1 MFTLLIICIVVYAI
15 YKANSKDKKSINDIV
30 QNDKKIASLP
40 DMSFNAKEMTSTQKA
55 LNMWPGSKDL
65 LQAFRYTS
73 NTKTIFLK
81 MKDGRYVNCPLSQL
95 DVTFDV
101 VNGIYRIVVK
111 HNNVKFSFY
120 KYDYVFTKKEWE
132 IILDTLTL
140 AGTTR
145 NVAIMGSA
153 YKNMS
158 KVNTVLKII
167 KALQ

>member
-1 MFTLLIICIVVYAI
+1 
-15 YKANSKDKKSINDIV
+15 
-30 QNDKKIASLP
+30 
-40 DMSFNAKEMTSTQKA
+40 
-55 LNMWPGSKDL
+55 
-65 LQAFRYTS
+65 
-73 NTKTIFLK
+73 
-81 MKDGRYVNCPLSQL
+81 MKDGRYVDCPLSLL

-101 VNGIYRIVVK
+101 ACGIYRIVIK

-120 KYDYVFTKKEWE
+120 RYDHIFTKKEWE

>member
-1 MFTLLIICIVVYAI
+1 MITLLIICIVVYAI

-30 QNDKKIASLP
+30 QNEERTASLP

-65 LQAFRYTS
+65 LQTFRYTS
-73 NTKTIFLK
+73 STKTIFLK

-95 DVTFDV
+95 DVTFDNV
-101 VNGIYRIVVK
+101 GGIYRIEIK
-111 HNNVKFSFY
+111 KDDVKFSFY
-120 KYDYVFTKKEWE
+120 RYDYVFDKKEWE

>member
-30 QNDKKIASLP
+30 INEEKTVKLP
-40 DMSFNAKEMTSTQKA
+40 DISFYAKEMTSTQKA
-55 LNMWPGSKDL
+55 LNMWPSDKDL
-65 LQAFRYTS
+65 LQIFRYTS
-73 NTKTIFLK
+73 STRTIYMK
-81 MKDGRYVNCPLSQL
+81 MKDGRYVDRPLSQL

-101 VNGIYRIVVK
+101 ASGIYRIVIK
-111 HNNVKFSFY
+111 NNNVKFSFY
-120 KYDYVFTKKEWE
+120 RYDYVFTKKEWE